1 MDARFSSYLKERQA
15 LVNAALERFLPPAT
29 TLPLRLHEAQRYAVL
44 GAGKR
49 IRPVLLLAAGEAVG
63 GGIDLLLPAACAL
76 EVLHAYTLVH
86 DDLPAMDDD
95 DFRRGRPTCHKAF
108 DEPTAI
114 LAGDGLQALAFELLL
129 RTAAPPERVVRAAR
143 LFAAAAG
150 SQGVVGGQAADIGG
164 EQRQYTLAELEF
176 IHRHKTGDLLVAS
189 VAVGGILGGGDEAQ
203 VCALTAYG
211 EHGGLAFQIIDDLLD
226 VLLTTE
232 ELGKD
237 AGSDAANGKA
247 TYPALLGLDESMRRA
262 EEEVAAAQAAL
273 QPLGE
278 RAWPLLAMAD
288 YFIARLRQRRER
300 TLHVGH

>member
-1 MDARFSSYLKERQA
+1 MDQRFSIYLKERQEQ
-15 LVNAALERFLPPAT
+15 VNAALEQLLPAAT
-29 TLPLRLHEAQRYAVL
+29 TPPVRLHEAQRYAVL

-49 IRPVLLLAAGEAVG
+49 IRPVLVLAAGEAVG
-63 GGIDLLLPAACAL
+63 GDDRQLMPAACAL

-114 LAGDGLQALAFELLL
+114 LAGDGLQALAFALLVK
-129 RTAAPPERVVRAAR
+129 TPVAPERVVRATQ
-143 LFAAAAG
+143 LFAEAAG
-150 SQGVVGGQAADIGG
+150 SCGVVGGQAADMGG
-164 EQRQYTLAELEF
+164 EERVVTLPELEF
-176 IHRHKTGDLLVAS
+176 IHRHKTGKLLVAS
-189 VAVGGILGGGDEAQ
+189 VAVGGILAGGSDEQ
-203 VCALTAYG
+203 VRALIAYG

-247 TYPALLGLDESMRRA
+247 TYPALLGLDESIRRA
-262 EEEVAAAQAAL
+262 EEEVAAARAAL
-273 QPLGE
+273 TVLGE
-278 RAWPLLAMAD
+278 RAWPLAAMAD

-300 TLHVGH
+300 TLQTGN